1 MTEPNV
7 TPTEELYSLWVGE
20 GWKHGYRHAFELAAQ
35 WGYDQRKKEEDST
48 VNR

>member
-1 MTEPNV
+1 MEPEV
-7 TPTEELYSLWVGE
+7 KPTEDLYSLWIAE
-20 GWKHGYRHAFELAAQ
+20 GWKEGYRHAFDLAVQ